1 MLVLLT
7 ADLFKPESVSA
18 KDFYEVWRKES
29 VAASAAAKNGPI
41 KGIWKVAG
49 EYQVIA
55 VVEVESGEQI
65 DEIVHSLPIWSEGYA
80 HIIKSISFKPL
91 SPYSEWAEQLKTL
104 AN

>member
-7 ADLFKPESVSA
+7 ADLFKPDSVSA

-29 VAASAAAKNGPI
+29 VAASAAAANGPI

-65 DEIVHSLPIWSEGYA
+65 PIWSEGYA
-80 HIIKSISFKPL
+80 HIIKNISFKPL
-91 SPYSEWAEQLKTL
+91 SPYSEWAEQLKEL
-104 AN
+104 AK

>member
-1 MLVLLT
+1 MKFGEKNQLPPVQPLKMAPL
-7 ADLFKPESVSA
+7 
-18 KDFYEVWRKES
+18 KEYG
-29 VAASAAAKNGPI
+29 K
-41 KGIWKVAG
+41 WLG

-80 HIIKSISFKPL
+80 HIIKNISFKPL

-104 AN
+104 AK

>member
-7 ADLFKPESVSA
+7 ADLFKPDSVSA
-18 KDFYEVWRKES
+18 KDFYEVWRK
-29 VAASAAAKNGPI
+29 PI

-80 HIIKSISFKPL
+80 HIVKNISFKPL
-91 SPYSEWAEQLKTL
+91 SPYSEWAQQLIEL
-104 AN
+104 AK